1 MGAYQNPEQVKDY
14 TMDVANAWAKATS
27 NTVKDLTD
35 YAEDL
40 TAEYKANEK
49 KFKENLLAAQK
60 LKINYAAK
68 VGEAAEGYAGA
79 DLRKTFAGKADE
91 YANIQLRLMNNTSTD
106 VKADME
112 ELERLDRMPEQAKKA
127 IATLMSQK
135 ETHNTRVAT
144 AGQPGGYDIQNIN
157 INNPDSNTFN
167 GLNSIYGNIPGEQ
180 AITLSQDRNGNYN
193 FNFESSGGI
202 GDNAWKSSINSSTI
216 MEMQKRGTSILP
228 YSPDATAEL
237 NESLKG
243 SSIYGTVKKMDKGGK
258 EVVETIGAT
267 DDMYK
272 FNWVDDPKYVEGKIS
287 QNYIGQLDYSKLQS
301 KIASETNFQAKAAGY
316 LANPD
321 QVAALMNSA
330 GFQDPN
336 NPKKYTANDFAMG
349 AIDINSPAAK
359 LFRESLAKY
368 YAHTFPPTRPK
379 VDERGEPIVQ
389 IKTADVST
397 DVKRSMESSI
407 KEKPL
412 ALKEKRK
419 ILSRG
424 KEWEMTT
431 GKDGKPKAKPN
442 K

>member
-14 TMDVANAWAKATS
+14 TMDVANAWANAT
-27 NTVKDLTD
+27 NKVTKGLTD
-35 YAEDL
+35 VADDQ
-40 TAEYKANEK
+40 TVQYKANEK

-60 LKINYAAK
+60 LKIDYAAK
-68 VGEAAEGYAGA
+68 VGDVAEGYAGA

-91 YANIQLRLMNNTSTD
+91 YANIQLRLMNNTSDD

-135 ETHNTRVAT
+135 ETHNKRVAT

-216 MEMQKRGTSILP
+216 MEMQKRGTAILP

-237 NESLKG
+237 NETLKG
-243 SSIYGTVKKMDKGGK
+243 TSIYGTVKKMDKGGK
-258 EVVETIGAT
+258 EVVETIGAI
-267 DDMYK
+267 DDVYD
-272 FNWVDDPKYVEGKIS
+272 FQWEDDPKYVEGKIN
-287 QNYIGQLDYSKLQS
+287 QNYIGKLDYSKLQS

-336 NPKKYTANDFAMG
+336 NPKKYTANDFAM
-349 AIDINSPAAK
+349 ASVDPNAPSAK

-368 YAHTFPPTRPK
+368 FAHTFPPTRPK
-379 VDERGEPIVQ
+379 VDERGEPIIQ
-389 IKTADVST
+389 IKAADVTT
-397 DVKRSMESSI
+397 DVKRAMESSTE
-407 KEKPL
+407 EKPL
-412 ALKEKRK
+412 EPKEKRK

-424 KEWEMTT
+424 KNWEMTT
-431 GKDGKPKAKPN
+431 GKSGKPTAKLS